1 MKHALNITRE
11 ENFPEWYQEVVAKA
25 DLAENSNT
33 RGAMVIKP
41 YGYAIWENIKNALDK
56 KIKEHGVQNACF
68 PALIPVELMEREAEH
83 VSGLAKECVV
93 LTHHRLIEKDG
104 ELFFGMF
111 NFSRDAQTAWMNEDG
126 DFTDLFTGMN
136 VDLHDPILPPRGLY
150 WVKRG

>member
-68 PALIPVELMEREAEH
+68 PALIPVELMER
-83 VSGLAKECVV
+83 VV
-93 LTHHRLIEKDG
+93 WGMLPKGRLGRQIYKK
-104 ELFFGMF
+104 LFVYADE
-111 NFSRDAQTAWMNEDG
+111 NHKQTAQNPTPLTFKSLG
-126 DFTDLFTGMN
+126 G
-136 VDLHDPILPPRGLY
+136 
-150 WVKRG
+150 K